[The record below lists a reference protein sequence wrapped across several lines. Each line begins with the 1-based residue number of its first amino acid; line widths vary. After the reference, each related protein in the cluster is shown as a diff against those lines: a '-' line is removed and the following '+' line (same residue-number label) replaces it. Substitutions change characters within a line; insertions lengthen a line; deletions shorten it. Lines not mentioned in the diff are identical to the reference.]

1 VNLFKMTYLVIPWDL
16 SSWQAC
22 YPKWI

>member
-1 VNLFKMTYLVIPWDL
+1 VNLFMMTYLVIPWDL